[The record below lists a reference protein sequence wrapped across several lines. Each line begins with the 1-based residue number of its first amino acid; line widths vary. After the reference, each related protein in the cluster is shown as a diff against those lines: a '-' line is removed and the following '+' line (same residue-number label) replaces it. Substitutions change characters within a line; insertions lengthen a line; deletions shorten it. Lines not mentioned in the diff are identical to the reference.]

1 MGVNVRLDIV
11 PEAIDADAWD
21 QFYGLVRQW
30 LAGYPTGLVTLRRE
44 AIGDGT
50 RLVYSRAIEHDA
62 DDPDRRS
69 LRVCGDSESMQMAE
83 SFVLYG
89 DLARYRN
96 RYRTEAPAT
105 RRPDILD
112 LYLADGGTVQVY
124 SEKTQGYPY
133 HGAVLGVAVLAEGL
147 FQGAAL
153 AGGDITAAQCEQAVQ
168 DIADRLGVGV
178 SVPLQ
183 VDAERLYARLVGTAP
198 TLASLDQFVHTFL
211 GPMDEAIRTL
221 SRQVPRDLALDWL
234 ALRMG
239 QYDGK
244 LTLGIVGLLR
254 DWMDATG
261 DLDGLI
267 VAAAIRPGGPRFD
280 PIVLAEGLVSAG
292 VALEPEAIAGLD
304 LLERP
309 PSLPPSVASL
319 FGNAMLDAMGLSARG
334 GRARLGAAAVIE
346 RLQHHL
352 PDHAEACRAAVREG
366 TKGVRQSLGDLGRW
380 AATAEPQA
388 GEDVELGD
396 GESFVRRR
404 VGDALSGV
412 QDVLLHEVAATLR
425 RDWDFFRSELQKRL
439 GDDRHRRWQA
449 LLRAASDQG
458 LALTERGWAWIDAED
473 DLARLDL
480 LLMLLARRGIIL
492 FWVNLCRGVFEHRD
506 LCERLRHL
514 IANPA

>member
-1 MGVNVRLDIV
+1 
-11 PEAIDADAWD
+11 
-21 QFYGLVRQW
+21 
-30 LAGYPTGLVTLRRE
+30 
-44 AIGDGT
+44 
-50 RLVYSRAIEHDA
+50 
-62 DDPDRRS
+62 
-69 LRVCGDSESMQMAE
+69 
-83 SFVLYG
+83 
-89 DLARYRN
+89 
-96 RYRTEAPAT
+96 
-105 RRPDILD
+105 
-112 LYLADGGTVQVY
+112 
-124 SEKTQGYPY
+124 
-133 HGAVLGVAVLAEGL
+133 
-147 FQGAAL
+147 
-153 AGGDITAAQCEQAVQ
+153 
-168 DIADRLGVGV
+168 
-178 SVPLQ
+178 
-183 VDAERLYARLVGTAP
+183 
-198 TLASLDQFVHTFL
+198 
-211 GPMDEAIRTL
+211 
-221 SRQVPRDLALDWL
+221 
-234 ALRMG
+234 
-239 QYDGK
+239 
-244 LTLGIVGLLR
+244 
-254 DWMDATG
+254 
-261 DLDGLI
+261 
-267 VAAAIRPGGPRFD
+267 
-280 PIVLAEGLVSAG
+280 
-292 VALEPEAIAGLD
+292 
-304 LLERP
+304 
-309 PSLPPSVASL
+309 VASL

-425 RDWDFFRSELQKRL
+425 RDWDFFRSELRKHL

>member
-1 MGVNVRLDIV
+1 MGVNVNLDIV

-21 QFYGLVRQW
+21 RFYGLARQW

-44 AIGDGT
+44 AIGEGT

-62 DDPDRRS
+62 DDPGRRS
-69 LRVCGDSESMQMAE
+69 LRVCGDRESMQMAE

-89 DLARYRN
+89 DLARYRT
-96 RYRTEAPAT
+96 RDETMAPAT
-105 RRPDILD
+105 PQPDILD
-112 LYLADGGTVQVY
+112 LYLADGGMVQVY

-133 HGAVLGVAVLAEGL
+133 HGAVLGVAVLAEAL
-147 FQGAAL
+147 FPGAAL
-153 AGGDITAAQCEQAVQ
+153 AGGDITAAQCDQAVQ

-178 SVPLQ
+178 SVPLK
-183 VDAERLYARLVGTAP
+183 VDGERLCARLAGTDP
-198 TLASLDQFVHTFL
+198 TPASLEQFVNAFL

-244 LTLGIVGLLR
+244 LTLGVVGLLR

-267 VAAAIRPGGPRFD
+267 VAAAVRPGGPGFD
-280 PIVLAEGLVSAG
+280 PIILAEGLVSAG
-292 VALEPEAIAGLD
+292 VALEPETIAGLD
-304 LLERP
+304 LLGRP
-309 PSLPPSVASL
+309 ASLPPSVASL
-319 FGNAMLDAMGLSARG
+319 LGNAMLDAMGLSARG

-346 RLQHHL
+346 RLQFHL
-352 PDHAEACRAAVREG
+352 PDHAEACRAAVQTSG
-366 TKGVRQSLGDLGRW
+366 LRQSLADLGQW
-380 AATAEPQA
+380 AATAERRA
-388 GEDVELGD
+388 SEDVELGD

-404 VGDALSGV
+404 AGDALSGV
-412 QDVLLHEVAATLR
+412 QEVLLHEVAAILR
-425 RDWDFFRSELQKRL
+425 RDWDFFRSELRQHL
-439 GDDRHRRWQA
+439 GDDRQRRGQA

-458 LALTERGWAWIDAED
+458 LALTEEGWAWIDAEE
-473 DLARLDL
+473 DLERLDL
-480 LLMLLARRGIIL
+480 LLMLLVERGIIL
-492 FWVNLCRGVFEHRD
+492 FWVNLRRGVFEHRD

-514 IANPA
+514 IANAA